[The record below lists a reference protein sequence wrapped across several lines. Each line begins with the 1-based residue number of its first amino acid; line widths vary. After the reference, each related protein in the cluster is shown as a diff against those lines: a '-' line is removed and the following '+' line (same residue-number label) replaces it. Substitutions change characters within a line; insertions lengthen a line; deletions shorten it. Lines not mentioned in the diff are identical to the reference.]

1 MAGVQ
6 EIDAQGSERRYD
18 VIVIGAGSTG
28 ENVADY
34 AHQGGLS
41 VALIESELVGG
52 DCSYWACMPSK
63 ALLRSGQALD
73 AARAVDGARQAVTG
87 NIDVAA
93 VLARRDGFTSH
104 YDDSGQVQWAVGAG
118 LDVFCGKGRLSGER
132 RVVVEADGGRV
143 TLLAEHAVVVC
154 TGSVPALAPIE
165 GLSEAAA
172 WTNKEATSAK
182 AVPRRLAIIGGGVVG
197 CEMASAWRSLGTEAV
212 TIVEFN
218 DRLLPGV
225 EPEAGRRV
233 AAAFAE
239 QGIDARLGVRVAR
252 VERAPGGEVT
262 LHLADG
268 TTVLADELL
277 VATGR
282 APRTTDIGMETVGLV
297 SGAWLDVDDS
307 CEVTAVAGQ
316 WLYGAGDVNHRALLT
331 HMGKYQ
337 ARICGEVI
345 AARAK
350 GDPAAAHPAPWSR
363 YAATADHD
371 VVPQVIFTQPQ
382 VAAVGMTEDA
392 ARVAGLNVRC
402 ATYELGHVAG
412 AALFADGYSGWA
424 KLVVDRATGIP
435 VGATFVG
442 PEVSEL
448 VHAATIAIVGGVC
461 VERLWHAVPAYP
473 TVSEIWLRLLEAYR
487 KEDAPRA

>member
-1 MAGVQ
+1 MAQVQ
-6 EIDAQGSERRYD
+6 KVGAEESERRYD
-18 VIVIGAGSTG
+18 VVVIGAGSTG

-34 AHQGGLS
+34 AHQGGLT
-41 VALIESELVGG
+41 VALIESDLVGG

-87 NIDVAA
+87 PLDVAA
-93 VLARRDGFTSH
+93 VLDRRDAFTSH

-118 LDVFCGKGRLSGER
+118 LDVFRGTGRLSGAR
-132 RVVVEADGGRV
+132 RVVVEAHGGSV
-143 TLLAEHAVVVC
+143 TLLAEHAVVIC
-154 TGSVPALAPIE
+154 TGSTPALAPIE
-165 GLSEAAA
+165 GLSEVAP

-182 AVPRRLAIIGGGVVG
+182 AAPRRLAIIGGGVVG
-197 CEMASAWRSLGTEAV
+197 CEMASAWRSLGTETV
-212 TIVEFN
+212 TVVEYN
-218 DRLLPGV
+218 ERLLPGI

-239 QGIDARLGVRVAR
+239 QGIGARLGVGVEKVAR
-252 VERAPGGEVT
+252 SPDGVT
-262 LHLADG
+262 LQLADG
-268 TTVLADELL
+268 ATIVADEVL

-282 APRTTDIGMETVGLV
+282 APRTADIGMETVGLTP
-297 SGAWLDVDDS
+297 GTWLDVDDA
-307 CEVTAVAGQ
+307 CEVTAVAGH
-316 WLYGAGDVNHRALLT
+316 WLYAAGDVNHRALLT

-337 ARICGEVI
+337 ARICGDVI

-350 GDPAAAHPAPWSR
+350 GDPAAAQPTAWSR
-363 YAATADHD
+363 YAATADHE

-382 VAAVGMTEDA
+382 VAAVGLTEEA
-392 ARVAGLNVRC
+392 ARTAGYDVRC

-412 AALFADGYSGWA
+412 AALLADGYSGWA
-424 KLVVDRATGIP
+424 KLVVDSASGIP
-435 VGATFVG
+435 LGATFVG

-448 VHAATIAIVGGVC
+448 VHAATIAIVGKVS

-473 TVSEIWLRLLEAYR
+473 TMSEVWLRLLEADR
-487 KEDAPRA
+487 KEGSVQI